1 MKHNLKYFACS
12 LLMAM
17 TAMTVAEAADG
28 TDVRNREVRVGVML
42 PLHDVDGDGRRMVEF
57 YRGLLMAVN
66 DLKKEGI
73 SVDIHAWNVNI
84 DADIRQTLLKD
95 GADKCDLIFGPLYT
109 KQVPQLGEFAKA
121 YNTKVVIPFSIN
133 GDEVTK
139 NPQVFQVYQSPDMLN
154 EMTISCF
161 LDRFSNY
168 HPVFIDCN
176 DKDSKKG
183 TFTSGL
189 RLALEKKGI
198 AYNITNLNSPYE
210 SFVKAFAV
218 DKPNVVVLNTGRS
231 PELTQV
237 YRKLDELTLNN
248 KTLKISMFGYTEW
261 LMYERNNLAKFT
273 QYDTYIPSN
282 FYLNISDQKTRTLF
296 QNYNRWFHTPMMES
310 LPRFAITGYDQGCF
324 FIRGLH
330 EHGAKFDG
338 ATASKGAVQT
348 PYRFVKASKKGG
360 YQNHTFQFVHYNTNG
375 AISIVN
381 Y

>member
-1 MKHNLKYFACS
+1 
-12 LLMAM
+12 MA
-17 TAMTVAEAADG
+17 AVTVVKAADG
-28 TDVRNREVRVGVML
+28 TDVRKREVRVGVML

-84 DADIRQTLLKD
+84 DADIRQALLKD
-95 GADKCDLIFGPLYT
+95 GVDKCDLIFGPLYT

-139 NPQVFQVYQSPDMLN
+139 NPQVFQVYQSPSLQN
-154 EMTISCF
+154 ELTINCF
-161 LDRFSNY
+161 LSRFANC

-176 DKDSKKG
+176 DKDSQKG
-183 TFTSGL
+183 AFTSGL
-189 RLALEKKGI
+189 RSALEKRGI

-218 DKPNVVVLNTGRS
+218 DKPNVVILNTARS
-231 PELTQV
+231 PELTLV

-261 LMYERNNLAKFT
+261 LMYERNNLAKFA

-282 FYLNISDQKTRTLF
+282 FYLNVSDQKTRTLF

-330 EHGAKFDG
+330 EQGAKFDG
-338 ATASKGAVQT
+338 ATPSKSAVQT

-360 YQNHTFQFVHYNTNG
+360 YQNQTIQFVHYNTNG
-375 AISIVN
+375 SISIVN

>member
-1 MKHNLKYFACS
+1 MA
-12 LLMAM
+12 LMAVGI
-17 TAMTVAEAADG
+17 AKAADG

-95 GADKCDLIFGPLYT
+95 GADRCDLIFGPLYT

-121 YNTKVVIPFSIN
+121 YNVKVVIPFSIN

-139 NPQVFQVYQSPDMLN
+139 NPQIFQVYQSPEMQN
-154 EMTISCF
+154 EKAIRSF
-161 LDRFSNY
+161 VDRFSAF
-168 HPVFIDCN
+168 HPVFVDCN

-183 TFTSGL
+183 AFTSGL
-189 RLALEKKGI
+189 RAALDQKGI
-198 AYNITNLNSPYE
+198 TYNITNLNTPYE

-237 YRKLDELTLNN
+237 YRKLDELKVNN
-248 KTLKISMFGYTEW
+248 NTLKISMFGYTEW
-261 LMYERNNLAKFT
+261 LMYERNNMAKFT
-273 QYDTYIPSN
+273 QYDTYIPAT
-282 FYLNISDQKTRTLF
+282 FYLNVSDQKTRTLF
-296 QNYNRWFHTPMMES
+296 QDYNRWFHTPMMES

-330 EHGAKFDG
+330 EQGAKFDG
-338 ATASKGAVQT
+338 SKSSLPSVQT
-348 PYRFVKASKKGG
+348 PFRFVKTSKKGG
-360 YQNHTFQFVHYNTNG
+360 YQNQTFQLVHYNTNG
-375 AISIVN
+375 SISIVN

>member
-139 NPQVFQVYQSPDMLN
+139 NPQVFQVFQSPDMLN